1 MSCQYSIHHV
11 ISHAN
16 FSPTSIP
23 RRLQHIHCS
32 EYVYPQRFK
41 KMTQNPNS
49 TELLRLPDAQQPPS
63 PESNPALSPK
73 SASVSNWRWREM
85 ISAAFIVVD
94 FFFLYSTI
102 SLIGVFF
109 PAEVC
114 NSLILHYTNV
124 FDS

>member
-1 MSCQYSIHHV
+1 MSCRYSIHHV

-23 RRLQHIHCS
+23 RRLLHVHS
-32 EYVYPQRFK
+32 EYVYPCFK

-63 PESNPALSPK
+63 PESNATLSPK
-73 SASVSNWRWREM
+73 SASVSNWKWREM

-114 NSLILHYTNV
+114 NSLILYYANV